1 MKTVQIAPNVQM
13 PVFGFGTFRLNP
25 SEVQIAL
32 KTAIDCGQRFFDTAA
47 AYGNEA
53 EIGTTLKEILPIY
66 NLKRSDIFITTKL
79 KPVDYGKDTTRPAFM
94 KSLEQLQC
102 DYIDL
107 YLMHY
112 PAPNPPVVEAKKS
125 TNQDLRRETWLEMEK
140 IKEEGL
146 VRAIGVSNFEIR
158 HLQEM
163 KNYAKITPAVNQ
175 CEFHPHMQRRSLVDC
190 CTQAGIHFQA
200 FTSLGRNDPDLME
213 EPILVEIAKA
223 HNVPVSQVLLAWPL
237 QLGMSIFP
245 KSANPDRIRSNFEAR
260 NLVLTDDEM
269 KRISTLEKNKSH
281 TTRTPWE
288 VD

>member
-1 MKTVQIAPNVQM
+1 MKTVQIAANVQM
-13 PVFGFGTFRLNP
+13 PLFGFGTFRLNP
-25 SEVQIAL
+25 SEVQNAL
-32 KTAIDCGQRFFDTAA
+32 KTAIDCGHRFFDTAA
-47 AYGNEA
+47 AYGNET
-53 EIGTTLKEILPIY
+53 EIGTALKQILPTY

-79 KPVDYGKDTTRPAFM
+79 KPVDYGKDTTRQAFM
-94 KSLEQLQC
+94 KSLDQLQC

-112 PAPNPPVVEAKKS
+112 PGPSSQAVDAKRI
-125 TNQDLRRETWLEMEK
+125 TNQELRRETWLELEK

-163 KNYAKITPAVNQ
+163 KSYAKITPAVNQ
-175 CEFHPHMQRRSLVDC
+175 CEFHPHLQRRSLVDY

-200 FTSLGRNDPDLME
+200 FTSLGRNDPELMQ
-213 EPILVEIAKA
+213 EPILVEIANA
-223 HNVPVSQVLLAWPL
+223 HNVPVSHVLLAWPY
-237 QLGMSIFP
+237 QMGISILP

-269 KRISTLEKNKSH
+269 KKISTLDKNKSY